1 MSLPPTGSFKRGGGS
16 CDAPPF
22 FLRKAASGG
31 CEIGRPQPPR
41 TGIPTVLHDYGY
53 YLKKHKDDVPLDSR
67 GPLAYFVCVV
77 KLENP

>member
-22 FLRKAASGG
+22 FLRKAATG
-31 CEIGRPQPPR
+31 CEMGRAQHPR
-41 TGIPTVLHDYGY
+41 TGIPTVLHEDGY

-67 GPLAYFVCVV
+67 GPLAYFVCVI